1 MILITN
7 LTCNPNMQVT
17 FCIDIATVSVTFSNS
32 VTVMFSFTF
41 LAAVSVTPLDFH
53 SVSPRHIGETCSGCD
68 SVKSVQDGENGQGV
82 KFGAIDN
89 FLDPATFEALARNI
103 TP

>member
-1 MILITN
+1 MSN
-7 LTCNPNMQVT
+7 T
-17 FCIDIATVSVTFSNS
+17 FR
-32 VTVMFSFTF
+32 
-41 LAAVSVTPLDFH
+41 FH
-53 SVSPRHIGETCSGCD
+53 SVSPRHIDETCSGCD

-89 FLDPATFEALARNI
+89 FLDRPTFEVLAHSI